1 MAHAAGDALF
11 TLPSGAGARAGAAR
25 QKRKT
30 PGSRGPGRF
39 RDETE
44 LGGCRFSRGFSPTP
58 AEQAIASATSN
69 PVGLATN
76 IRDKQPCGCRFFPE
90 PSP

>member
-1 MAHAAGDALF
+1 MRQVTRYSRF
-11 TLPSGAGARAGAAR
+11 RQVRA
-25 QKRKT
+25 
-30 PGSRGPGRF
+30 RGPVPLAGNEKRPDQRSGRF

-44 LGGCRFSRGFSPTP
+44 PGGRLFSRGFSPTP

-76 IRDKQPCGCRFFPE
+76 IRD
-90 PSP
+90 